1 MPFTGIEESKV
12 GTNKGTQDGP
22 AKNGYR
28 VAPDQFTD
36 ERVLARF
43 ENGDDV
49 SLHEVEILLAEFVR
63 LVLELFVFA
72 SQSSDTLRET
82 DSSAAC
88 YLTLA
93 ASTRRR
99 TMKAASRFCG
109 TS

>member
-63 LVLELFVFA
+63 LVLDLAGVVANDESSFAFLRHFVVVVFLV
-72 SQSSDTLRET
+72 D
-82 DSSAAC
+82 
-88 YLTLA
+88 
-93 ASTRRR
+93 
-99 TMKAASRFCG
+99 
-109 TS
+109 